1 MYATVVGE
9 GQPQKIRK
17 NGEYFGKATNGT
29 PANLCGF
36 HSGIRPARISFAAYS
51 IDGILNMTRSD
62 SMLLC
67 GPGLAPFA
75 DAGMSHPFPARISSG
90 NKTLLPVNEGP

>member
-9 GQPQKIRK
+9 GQPHKIRK

-29 PANLCGF
+29 PAKLCGF

-51 IDGILNMTRSD
+51 MVGAPNSTGSDNMK
-62 SMLLC
+62 LC

-75 DAGMSHPFPARISSG
+75 EVGRFHPFPARISSG